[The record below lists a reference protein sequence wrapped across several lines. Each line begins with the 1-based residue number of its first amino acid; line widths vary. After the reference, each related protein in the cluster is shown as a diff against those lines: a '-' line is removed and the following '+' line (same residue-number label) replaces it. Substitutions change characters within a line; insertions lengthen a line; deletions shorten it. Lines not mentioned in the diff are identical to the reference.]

1 MPEVIP
7 EPPRPLDSDA
17 RIVWD
22 RVVAKLFAQGRVG
35 AVDLEMVCR
44 YCETDVLYREVL
56 ADVRRNGVLIAGRNS
71 GESVRNPALIAVR
84 QLLDSLNA
92 MAKAIPLTPPE
103 ITEGHADVDGLLD
116 ALGLGDG

>member
-1 MPEVIP
+1 MAEVVP
-7 EPPRPLDSDA
+7 EPPRPLDRES
-17 RIVWD
+17 REVWE
-22 RVVAKLFAQGRVG
+22 RVVTKLYAQGRVG

-56 ADVRRNGVLIAGRNS
+56 ADVRRNGVLIPGRNS

-92 MAKAIPLTPPE
+92 MAKAIPLTPPDVAE
-103 ITEGHADVDGLLD
+103 ATPDVDGLLSS
-116 ALGLGDG
+116 LGLGDG